1 MTEHRVPNNIHWN
14 LPRHELTLPLMY
26 CKGLQI
32 WMSVSSWSKY
42 PKIDSRIREIKE
54 FLKGRKIYAQY
65 SANDGH
71 ETKLQNIRNNSL
83 QVLITGNGNTQAAV
97 RNNG

>member
-14 LPRHELTLPLMY
+14 LPRHE
-26 CKGLQI
+26 C
-32 WMSVSSWSKY
+32 VSSWSKY

-83 QVLITGNGNTQAAV
+83 QVLISGNGNTQAAV